1 MPKTVVEDTKSNNDR
16 NLTPWVMFY
25 DRQTKE
31 PLNPFSMSPADRHV
45 TKRYKIPSY
54 PRLGERVVILGREYV
69 VSEVVHKLS
78 HIRGQVINLYLT
90 LKENI

>member
-1 MPKTVVEDTKSNNDR
+1 MPKTVVEDTKSSKDM

-25 DRQTKE
+25 ERETGE
-31 PLNPFSMSPADRHV
+31 PLNPFSLSPADRHI

-54 PRLGERVVILGREYV
+54 PRLGECVIILGKKYL

-90 LKENI
+90 AVED